1 MCDDMN
7 VGLLKTAIRRSG
19 YSVRDLATY
28 VGMSESAFSS
38 RINGKIDFRIREVK
52 ELYYRLH
59 LTQEQ
64 LFDIFFMEE

>member
-1 MCDDMN
+1 MN

-19 YSVRDLATY
+19 YSVRDLAAY
-28 VGMSESAFSS
+28 MGMSESAFSS
-38 RINGKIDFRIREVK
+38 RINGKIDFRVGEVK

>member
-1 MCDDMN
+1 MN

-19 YSVRDLATY
+19 YSVRDLAAY
-28 VGMSESAFSS
+28 MGMSESAFSL
-38 RINGKIDFRIREVK
+38 RINGKMEFRAREVK

-59 LTQEQ
+59 LTQDQ